1 MGGLGG
7 RKEKEMMPLPQ
18 NIKEEIIFK
27 IVLF

>member
-7 RKEKEMMPLPQ
+7 RKEKEMMQLHQ